1 MNLLRLMALD
11 ALWRRSMLRWYK
23 KILMTIDVGGAVH
36 VPLLYMLLVSLSP
49 VDDRGRK
56 VCETELLDGV
66 YEDHTCCHVLCW
78 VFRRSAWKNT

>member
-23 KILMTIDVGGAVH
+23 KILRTIDVGGAVH

-78 VFRRSAWKNT
+78 VFRRSVWKNI

>member
-11 ALWRRSMLRWYK
+11 ALWKRSMLRWYEK
-23 KILMTIDVGGAVH
+23 SSWQSTWGGAVRS
-36 VPLLYMLLVSLSP
+36 PSLYMLLVSLSL

-66 YEDHTCCHVLCW
+66 YEDHACRHVLCW
-78 VFRRSAWKNT
+78 VFRRSVWKNI